1 MKLVALLAAG
11 FVAASAP
18 ASAQYIPR
26 PMAPIGPLPPES
38 VSEIVRHMGLEPVG
52 APVRSGPV
60 YFQRAADYY
69 GKPLRVVIDAH
80 RAQVVA
86 VEPIGA
92 PPMLHRGPYA
102 SAGAPYWRRSYPYG
116 MPDDDAIAPPG
127 LGDDAAWR
135 SRRRPACRRPHRR
148 SRQRSRRPSCP
159 ASRRCRASGPR
170 QRRSKRR
177 VRSSRCRRRL
187 RPRLHPSLRSR
198 RTRRRQPRRSRP
210 RTQCRRSAAGVVSA
224 FRRNRIAPKEKRP
237 GHRGASIHDED

>member
-1 MKLVALLAAG
+1 MRLVALLAAG

-86 VEPIGA
+86 VEPVGA

-127 LGDDAAWR
+127 SVMAPHAQPPQAGLPPATQAKPSAKSAAVAPAQPPVPR
-135 SRRRPACRRPHRR
+135 KRPASAP
-148 SRQRSRRPSCP
+148 Q
-159 ASRRCRASGPR
+159 
-170 QRRSKRR
+170 Q
-177 VRSSRCRRRL
+177 
-187 RPRLHPSLRSR
+187 
-198 RTRRRQPRRSRP
+198 
-210 RTQCRRSAAGVVSA
+210 AAGSVEPVQA
-224 FRRNRIAPKEKRP
+224 APQ
-237 GHRGASIHDED
+237 ASPAR